1 MRLYT
6 AISKVYSWRF
16 QVKRALSLTIQK
28 WKVQQTHILART
40 FFLSTSYNHISILK
54 INKCN
59 SGSACFLLLFLSTA
73 FTWFLGTWILPK
85 KRYWQKRVYG
95 KYKCTS
101 NHRDNNTTLLQKCI
115 CIITVLL
122 FSDHV
127 PSHSQF
133 FFRHSTNV
141 YTHKSPSSSTI
152 SYTQF

>member
-1 MRLYT
+1 MESTTDTY
-6 AISKVYSWRF
+6 IGKD
-16 QVKRALSLTIQK
+16 I
-28 WKVQQTHILART
+28 

-59 SGSACFLLLFLSTA
+59 SGSARFLLLFLSTA
-73 FTWFLGTWILPK
+73 FILPSLDFLVHEFYRKRDTDK
-85 KRYWQKRVYG
+85 KKSVRQVQMHES
-95 KYKCTS
+95 C
-101 NHRDNNTTLLQKCI
+101 NHRDNNTTLVQMCI